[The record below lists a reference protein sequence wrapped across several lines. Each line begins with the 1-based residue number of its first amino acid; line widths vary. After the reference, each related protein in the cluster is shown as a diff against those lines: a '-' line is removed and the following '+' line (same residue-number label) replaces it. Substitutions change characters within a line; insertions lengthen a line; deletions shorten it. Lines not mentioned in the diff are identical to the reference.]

1 MSDSLWPHDCSPP
14 GFSVLGIS
22 QARILGWVAISSS
35 RGSSQSGDWT
45 HISCIGRKILYHWAT
60 WKAHTDTWKRKLIL
74 GMGSHAYGSPEVP
87 PSALC
92 KLEAQES
99 QGCKSGQVLK
109 LQNRSRRTRRS
120 QLIRESDFTSFGCI
134 QAPSRLEAATH
145 LGEGT
150 CFTLSPNS
158 DASLFRSILTDM
170 PRNHI
175 LPPFKASLSLVKLVP
190 KINHH
195 TKQRQ

>member
-22 QARILGWVAISSS
+22 QARILGWIAISSS

-45 HISCIGRKILYHWAT
+45 HISCISRRILYHWAT

-92 KLEAQES
+92 KLEAWES
-99 QGCKSGQVLK
+99 QGCKSGPSPEAPEQVQEDREVPAHQGEWFHLIW
-109 LQNRSRRTRRS
+109 LHSSSQQIRSCHPPW
-120 QLIRESDFTSFGCI
+120 GG
-134 QAPSRLEAATH
+134 H
-145 LGEGT
+145 LLH
-150 CFTLSPNS
+150 FVS
-158 DASLFRSILTDM
+158 
-170 PRNHI
+170 
-175 LPPFKASLSLVKLVP
+175 
-190 KINHH
+190 
-195 TKQRQ
+195 